1 MSRVEPYDAGEET
14 QVKQKKTK
22 AQLNRERET
31 ESLRSILSSY
41 DGRAFLWRLLEECG
55 IYTSSFTGNS
65 TTFFN
70 EGKRHI
76 GLWTLNEV
84 MEVDPN
90 AYHKMKVEAVERD
103 KR

>member
-1 MSRVEPYDAGEET
+1 MSDLEPYDTGEET
-14 QVKQKKTK
+14 QVKRKKTK
-22 AQLNRERET
+22 AQLIRERET
-31 ESLRSILSSY
+31 EALRSILSTF

-76 GLWTLNEV
+76 GLWTLNEI

-90 AYHKMKVEAVERD
+90 AYMKMKVEAVERD
-103 KR
+103 KK

>member
-1 MSRVEPYDAGEET
+1 MSELEPYDTGEET

-22 AQLNRERET
+22 AQLNREREI
-31 ESLRSILSSY
+31 EALRNILSTY

-70 EGKRHI
+70 EGKRHV
-76 GLWTLNEV
+76 GLWTLNEIMDV
-84 MEVDPN
+84 NPN
-90 AYHKMKVEAVERD
+90 LYQQMRVEAVERN

>member
-1 MSRVEPYDAGEET
+1 MSGIEPYDTGEET

-22 AQLNRERET
+22 AQLNREREL
-31 ESLRSILSSY
+31 EALRNILSTY

-70 EGKRHI
+70 EGKRHV
-76 GLWTLNEV
+76 GLWTLNEIMDV
-84 MEVDPN
+84 NPN
-90 AYHKMKVEAVERD
+90 SYQQMRVEAVERN

>member
-1 MSRVEPYDAGEET
+1 MSDVEHYDAGEET

-22 AQLNRERET
+22 AQLNREREL
-31 ESLRSILSSY
+31 EALRNILSTY

-70 EGKRHI
+70 EGKRHV
-76 GLWTLNEV
+76 GLWTLNEIMDV
-84 MEVDPN
+84 NPN
-90 AYHKMKVEAVERD
+90 SYQQMRVEAVERN